1 MIDSKIKIHC
11 TDNNKDLDAHILN
24 YKPQAF
30 LDVAFQTLKIR
41 MVFKENSKIFVGSL
55 GGKEFVVNE
64 SQLVVSNKEY
74 KRLKQNLKMRTC
86 KRLKYLQI

>member
-11 TDNNKDLDAHILN
+11 TDNNRDLDAHILN

-30 LDVAFQTLKIR
+30 LEVAFQTLKIKL
-41 MVFKENSKIFVGSL
+41 VFKETAKIFVGSL

-64 SQLVVSNKEY
+64 SPLQVKNKEY
-74 KRLKQNLKMRTC
+74 RR
-86 KRLKYLQI
+86 